1 MNAKLMWIL
10 FLPVFL
16 FFLVMFWLEVDLYSI
31 LPASEGGM
39 SFWMELKHTWYRSA
53 WFYALLLV
61 SCFLLFVS
69 FQHIKKNKNE
79 N

>member
-16 FFLVMFWLEVDLYSI
+16 FFLVMFGLEVSLYSI

-39 SFWMELKHTWYRSA
+39 SFWTEFKYTWYRSV
-53 WFYALLLV
+53 WFYGCLV
-61 SCFLLFVS
+61 VGGFLLFVS
-69 FQHIKKNKNE
+69 YRQARKSKE
-79 N
+79 EE